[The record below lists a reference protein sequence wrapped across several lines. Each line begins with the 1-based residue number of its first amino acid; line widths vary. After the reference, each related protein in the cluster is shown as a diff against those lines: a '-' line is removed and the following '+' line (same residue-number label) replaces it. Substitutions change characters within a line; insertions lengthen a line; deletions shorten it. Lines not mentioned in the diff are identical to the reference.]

1 LHGRKSNARIIGAL
15 WAKVKLVAKAAHAPA
30 NPAGI
35 VEQPSTIT
43 RHSGYAFL
51 VEIIFAPLFYDEG
64 ALVLPIKP
72 TNVASIGI
80 NVNEKQWFKGLLP
93 IVDVTVFVCHQSSWC
108 KSG

>member
-1 LHGRKSNARIIGAL
+1 M
-15 WAKVKLVAKAAHAPA
+15 AKAAHAPA

-35 VEQPSTIT
+35 VEQPGTMA

-51 VEIIFAPLFYDEG
+51 VEIIFTPLFHYEG

-80 NVNEKQWFKGLLP
+80 NVNEKQWLKGLLP
-93 IVDVTVFVCHQSSWC
+93 IVDIIAFVCHQSNWWQ
-108 KSG
+108 SGRTNGMGVGVCHSARR